1 MWMPVSYLAKAFN
14 GIPANIYLF
23 RVNKRNNEN
32 RFMQLSEMHDVGRV
46 KIPKYQEIFSPN
58 NV

>member
-1 MWMPVSYLAKAFN
+1 MWMPVRYLAKAFN

-32 RFMQLSEMHDVGRV
+32 LFMQLSEMHDVERV
-46 KIPKYQEIFSPN
+46 KIPQYQEIFFPK
-58 NV
+58 